1 MEYSK
6 EHLEKVKNSFQKF
19 YDYELDENDAKEII
33 ENLFAL
39 SEWYQSIRKRN
50 NNKP

>member
-33 ENLFAL
+33 ENLTGL
-39 SEWYQSIRKRN
+39 YELLKNNRKRN